1 MVIVFCRLLVGIWGW
16 VFLVLVDLVTTGLW
30 IWLIVGLL
38 FAGLVWYCGLVI
50 WWFRLVWFG

>member
-1 MVIVFCRLLVGIWGW
+1 MVIVFCRLLVGIWGC

-30 IWLIVGLL
+30 VWLIVGLL

-50 WWFRLVWFG
+50 WWFRLV